1 MAENYRRRGKF
12 EEVAFIF
19 PNAPNI
25 PITVVSALGLAIS
38 LPHLSRSSIA
48 MGSVELSVPRCDIP
62 CQQLLGCHHGA
73 RIMNVGVWYLVLGSR
88 DLV

>member
-25 PITVVSALGLAIS
+25 PITVVSASGVIVS
-38 LPHLSRSSIA
+38 LRQLCRRSTYRA
-48 MGSVELSVPRCDIP
+48 
-62 CQQLLGCHHGA
+62 
-73 RIMNVGVWYLVLGSR
+73 VGTLM
-88 DLV
+88 